1 MNEQRLDVVKLV
13 KDNARRE
20 VGRVPSTTVV
30 PHKNKKAPK
39 HPKRELED
47 DHE

>member
-1 MNEQRLDVVKLV
+1 VKRLDVVKLV

-20 VGRVPSTTVV
+20 VGSVPVTKVV

-39 HPKRELED
+39 HPKRDLEQ
-47 DHE
+47 ETA

>member
-1 MNEQRLDVVKLV
+1 MKRNTLDVVKLV

-20 VGRVPSTTVV
+20 IGNVPNTKVV

-39 HPKRELED
+39 HPKRDMEQETA
-47 DHE
+47 